1 MGICYIVGA
10 GEISPLPK
18 IEKDDF
24 IIAADGGFDSLSSL
38 GIAPN
43 LLVGDLDSIKNVPTG
58 IEILR
63 HPAEKDETDMH
74 LAFLEGERRG
84 YREFLIYGGVGGRAD
99 HTFSNYSLLLFISKR
114 GSAARLV
121 GKREVAL
128 VVTNGTV
135 TLPKSSGKYFSVFA
149 FGGEAHGVSIKN
161 AKYEIENVSL
171 TPDFPLGV
179 SNEFR
184 DTPPTISVNF
194 GSLLVIFEN
203 F

>member
-1 MGICYIVGA
+1 MGVCYIVGA
-10 GEISPLPK
+10 GEIYPLPK

-24 IIAADGGFDSLSSL
+24 VIAADGGFDSLLSL

-63 HPAEKDETDMH
+63 HPTVKDETDMH
-74 LAFLEGERRG
+74 LAFLEGEKRG
-84 YREFLIYGGVGGRAD
+84 FREFFIYGGVGGRAD
-99 HTFSNYSLLLFISKR
+99 HTFANYSLLFYIAKR
-114 GSAARLV
+114 GCKARLV
-121 GKREVAL
+121 GEHEDVISIYESSVSL
-128 VVTNGTV
+128 ENQ
-135 TLPKSSGKYFSVFA
+135 SGKYFSVFA

-161 AKYEIENVSL
+161 AKYEIENATL

-179 SNEFR
+179 SNEFC
-184 DTPPTISVNF
+184 DTPPTISVNK
-194 GSLLVIFEN
+194 GSLLVIFEK

>member
-1 MGICYIVGA
+1 
-10 GEISPLPK
+10 
-18 IEKDDF
+18 
-24 IIAADGGFDSLSSL
+24 
-38 GIAPN
+38 
-43 LLVGDLDSIKNVPTG
+43 
-58 IEILR
+58 
-63 HPAEKDETDMH
+63 
-74 LAFLEGERRG
+74 
-84 YREFLIYGGVGGRAD
+84 
-99 HTFSNYSLLLFISKR
+99 
-114 GSAARLV
+114 
-121 GKREVAL
+121 VAL
-128 VVTNGTV
+128 VVTNGTI

-161 AKYEIENVSL
+161 ARYEIENVSL

>member
-24 IIAADGGFDSLSSL
+24 VIAADGGFDSLLSL

-74 LAFLEGERRG
+74 LAFLEGMRRG
-84 YREFLIYGGVGGRAD
+84 YSRFELFGGTGGRPD
-99 HTFSNYSLLLFISKR
+99 HTFANYSLLSLIRK
-114 GSAARLV
+114 
-121 GKREVAL
+121 
-128 VVTNGTV
+128 NGCFA
-135 TLPKSSGKYFSVFA
+135 TLHGDGYIAYVLENELTRVSGKIGKGISVFA
-149 FGGEAHGVSIKN
+149 FGGIARGVSIDGL
-161 AKYEIENVSL
+161 KYTANNVTL
-171 TPDFPLGV
+171 IPEFALGV
-179 SNEFR
+179 SNSF
-184 DTPPTISVNF
+184 ISNSSIIEVKD
-194 GSLLVIFEN
+194 GTLLVIQEI
-203 F
+203 